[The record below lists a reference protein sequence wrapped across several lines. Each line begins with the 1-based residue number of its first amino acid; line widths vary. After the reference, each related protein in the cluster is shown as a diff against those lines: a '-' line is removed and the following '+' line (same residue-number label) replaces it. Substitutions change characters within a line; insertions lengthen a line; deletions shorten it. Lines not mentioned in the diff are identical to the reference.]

1 MTAELIASDIDTMTF
16 NEALGFSVNQYLFA
30 HHLTREQLGEMLGVT
45 RTVAGKKL
53 RGQVGWSAEDVA
65 VVASHFG
72 LRTDDLMPRKVVE
85 ETPAAGG
92 DGGSGSAPRTGFEP
106 ATFCSGGTLP
116 TPDEDQGSLN
126 LNPFRPTWRLAA

>member
-106 ATFCSGGTLP
+106 ATFCSGGRR
-116 TPDEDQGSLN
+116 SIH
-126 LNPFRPTWRLAA
+126 

>member
-1 MTAELIASDIDTMTF
+1 MTAEMIASDDDTMTF
-16 NEALGFSVNQYLFA
+16 NEALGFTVNQYLFA
-30 HHLTREQLGEMLGVT
+30 HRVTRGQLGEQLGVT
-45 RTVAGKKL
+45 RTVVSKKIH
-53 RGQVGWSAEDVA
+53 GQVGWSAQDVA
-65 VVASHFG
+65 VVADRFG
-72 LRTDDLMPRKVVE
+72 VSVDDLMPRRVE

-126 LNPFRPTWRLAA
+126 LSIFRPTWHLAA